1 MATKEALGMSLE
13 ISQDY
18 IDSLTK
24 DLLEQSLIE
33 TLDAKN
39 TIVENIVSSVLSV
52 KVNEDGRVSNY
63 ERENRCTFLEWL
75 VRKMIKEEVRSV
87 ADEVLEE
94 KRGDI
99 REAIRREVSKK
110 ANLNKMVDAFFESFS
125 DNLNNKY
132 RTTIDIGFNFEK
144 EKEDRW

>member
-13 ISQDY
+13 ISQEY

-39 TIVENIVSSVLSV
+39 TIVESIVSSVLSV
-52 KVNEDGRVSNY
+52 KVNEDGKFSSY
-63 ERENRCTFLEWL
+63 DRENRYTFLEWL
-75 VRKMIKEEVRSV
+75 VRKMIKDEVKSV

-94 KRGDI
+94 KRGNI
-99 REAIRREVSKK
+99 REAIRREVNKK
-110 ANLNKMVDAFFESFS
+110 ANMNKLVDAFFESLS
-125 DNLNNKY
+125 GNLNDKY
-132 RTTIDIGFNFEK
+132 RTTIDIDFNFEK

>member
-18 IDSLTK
+18 IDNLTK
-24 DLLEQSLIE
+24 DLLRQSLIE

-39 TIVENIVSSVLSV
+39 SIVEGIVSQVLSV

-63 ERENRCTFLEWL
+63 DRENRYTFLEWL

-87 ADEVLEE
+87 ADEVFEE

-132 RTTIDIGFNFEK
+132 RTTIDVGFNFEK
-144 EKEDRW
+144 DKEDRW